1 MSLIKSFG
9 GFVKSAR
16 YLISLANKYYVDTES
31 DEELEYIKKLE
42 EVITEN
48 PMIVVSKYGNFLCVH
63 NDQIEDTSFY
73 NIESDEYSFV
83 DLDNPKPFLSFKMKS
98 FDDIINGTEKLVNS
112 GN

>member
-73 NIESDEYSFV
+73 NIESDYSTIKHFV
-83 DLDNPKPFLSFKMKS
+83 RNGFDSFICCCIFYLKN
-98 FDDIINGTEKLVNS
+98 F
-112 GN
+112 